1 VELEDRDRC
10 RRRGLTLAAITRV
23 FTISR
28 VAHMLGENED
38 WLFDVAN
45 EMQPEDGCLWIYG
58 PGEETIL
65 GFTDFGIENLT
76 ELIQIHKA
84 DPSIMRRFRD
94 AT

>member
-1 VELEDRDRC
+1 VELEDPDRR

-28 VAHMLGENED
+28 VAQMLGENED

-45 EMQPEDGCLWIYG
+45 EMEPEDGCLWIHG

-65 GFTDFGIENLT
+65 GFTDFGIENLAD
-76 ELIQIHKA
+76 LIQIHKA
-84 DPSIMRRFRD
+84 DPSSMRQSRD